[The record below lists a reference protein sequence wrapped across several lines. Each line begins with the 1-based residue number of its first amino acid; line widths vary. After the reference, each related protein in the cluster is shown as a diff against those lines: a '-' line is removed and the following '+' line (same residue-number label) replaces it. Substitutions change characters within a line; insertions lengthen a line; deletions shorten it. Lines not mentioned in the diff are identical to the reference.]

1 MQYHFFLK
9 GMTNYIN
16 TNFVRLGISSDQKD
30 AIVLLFTNW
39 TPKMDAYSNG
49 STYGPVSITDI
60 NALYIATKLITT
72 GVQGQ
77 ISSNP
82 TVTLTGA
89 DYANLGIAKPKA
101 RRTHVPAVKF
111 APVVSC
117 ISNTTLMP
125 VFFAANPNF
134 PTQKRKPKDVRFI
147 GVRLCF
153 VKAGDPPPVFADF
166 VTQDPEG
173 HTEFEMPVTADKV
186 TWELWIICYYIS
198 PTGEAGPDSTPFMVV
213 IV

>member
-1 MQYHFFLK
+1 MLNLSYKIMQYHFFLK

-16 TNFVRLGISSDQKD
+16 TNYVRLGISSDQKD

-39 TPKMDAYSNG
+39 TPKMDAYTNC
-49 STYGPVSITDI
+49 STYGTVSITDI

-101 RRTHVPAVKF
+101 RRTYVPAVKF

-125 VFFAANPNF
+125 VFFAFNPSM
-134 PTQKRKPKDVRFI
+134 PTKKKKPKDVGAI
-147 GVRLCF
+147 GVRIAF
-153 VKAGDPPPVFADF
+153 VGVGSPPP
-166 VTQDPEG
+166 
-173 HTEFEMPVTADKV
+173 
-186 TWELWIICYYIS
+186 
-198 PTGEAGPDSTPFMVV
+198 
-213 IV
+213 